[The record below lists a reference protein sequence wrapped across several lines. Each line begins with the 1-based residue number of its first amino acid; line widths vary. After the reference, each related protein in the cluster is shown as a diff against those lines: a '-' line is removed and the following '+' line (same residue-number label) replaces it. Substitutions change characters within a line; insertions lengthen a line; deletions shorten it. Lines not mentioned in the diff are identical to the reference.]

1 MADATVVLICG
12 PAGVGK
18 SSTAYE
24 LSRQLAQADI
34 AHALIETDEL
44 DRVHP
49 WPPTGLDTA
58 ELSKRNLQA
67 LWTNYQ
73 ALGHTRLIL
82 TGVFVDLTE
91 PLGWIRQVLPRAG
104 IVLVRLTADAP
115 TLRARVHKRELGP
128 EAEKQWQRTLAQLDS
143 LDATAGLETL
153 RIDTTGRT
161 PTDIASEIT
170 EHWRASWGL

>member
-24 LSRQLAQADI
+24 VSRQLARSDI

-49 WPPTGLDTA
+49 WPPPGLDTA
-58 ELSKRNLQA
+58 ELSKHNLHA
-67 LWTNYQ
+67 LWSNYQ

-91 PLGWIRQVLPRAG
+91 PLDWIRHVLPRAG
-104 IVLVRLTADAP
+104 ITLIRLTADTP
-115 TLRARVHKRELGP
+115 TLRTRILQRELGP
-128 EAEKQWQRTLAQLDS
+128 EAEKQWRRTLTQLHS
-143 LDATAGLETL
+143 LNATAELETL

-161 PTDIASEIT
+161 PTDIATEII
-170 EHWRASWGL
+170 EHWRAFWNL